1 MTTHPIPLP
10 NKVKTKAPER
20 QLTLEQEGRLRI
32 VTSILEKDRSR
43 PTDEV
48 EALVELVLFG
58 PVDDEE
64 DET

>member
-10 NKVKTKAPER
+10 NQVKTKAPER

-32 VTSILEKDRSR
+32 VEKILERDRSR

-48 EALVELVLFG
+48 ETLVELVLYG
-58 PVDDEE
+58 PLEE
-64 DET
+64 GDET